1 MWRNGLRVG
10 AMVAVLAACHD
21 ARLVAPDLD
30 GAAARLRGAEAVRFP
45 CAWSVRS
52 EGGPHRYR
60 YGRAAVA
67 VPRAALAP
75 DGATA
80 EYRYIVQAPGAD
92 PVYVARC
99 VVPATRAAVE
109 HLDRRFG
116 VVRATTAST
125 TGDAVAR
132 GCVSDG
138 ECILEPITV
147 QPCAGPAPG
156 PTESAPDCGGGGG
169 GDPGWWTGGG
179 GPYEPPPDDG
189 GGGGGGG
196 DDPGGEDP
204 GGHDPYPPEPCD
216 TGDPVVDSEAVQDAF
231 DELWRQSNASAS
243 NLAQRQEQGGWIVS
257 TSSGYAVVPFTATTS
272 SWCGIDGEEPAPAGT
287 VGWVHTHPYKL
298 DEAITNCFLTG
309 IIDYKGKPSVDDI
322 EWGAEQGRRL
332 GLGGP
337 LPGYILDTNGI
348 RRFAK
353 GVKQSDY
360 DRCGY

>member
-1 MWRNGLRVG
+1 MWRNGLCVG
-10 AMVAVLAACHD
+10 AMLAVLAACHD
-21 ARLVAPDLD
+21 ARLVAPGLD
-30 GAAARLRGAEAVRFP
+30 GAAARLRGMETVRFP
-45 CAWSVRS
+45 CAWSVHA

-80 EYRYIVQAPGAD
+80 EYRYVVQAPGAD

-116 VVRATTAST
+116 VVRAATSAD
-125 TGDAVAR
+125 GDAVAQ

-147 QPCAGPAPG
+147 QPCAGPTS
-156 PTESAPDCGGGGG
+156 PTESAPDCGGGGGG

-196 DDPGGEDP
+196 GDPGGEDP
-204 GGHDPYPPEPCD
+204 GGDDPYPPEPCN
-216 TGDPVVDSEAVQDAF
+216 TGDPIVDSEAVQDVF
-231 DELWRQSNASAS
+231 DELWRQSNASAP
-243 NLAQRQEQGGWIVS
+243 NLAERRERGGWIVS
-257 TSSGYAVVPFTATTS
+257 TASGYAVVPFQTLETS
-272 SWCGIDGEEPAPAGT
+272 FCGLEGWEDYPSVGT
-287 VGWVHTHPYKL
+287 VVAFVHTHPYKVGEVIV
-298 DEAITNCFLTG
+298 DCEFTNVHEYEG
-309 IIDYKGKPSVDDI
+309 IASKADI
-322 EWGAEQGRRL
+322 EMSIA
-332 GLGGP
+332 LGGGTL
-337 LPGYILDTNGI
+337 LPGYILDADGI
-348 RRFAK
+348 RKF
-353 GVKQSDY
+353 GTTQPDESY